1 MSAVREVTS
10 MQELEAA
17 VGSCHDGQ
25 GLIICCSASWCGPCK
40 AIKPEFEALSARHP
54 DVLCL
59 RAMDDTGPDVVAAMK
74 IRGFPT
80 FIAGTKS
87 GGATFTETH
96 RFSGAD
102 RSKLESTF
110 ASLAAASAAS
120 APDPFSGAGRSLGA
134 LGGGGGGAKAD
145 MKAARLAAMERR
157 RAADAAA
164 REAPAAAA
172 AAAPAPAPAA
182 PAPAPAAP
190 APAPAAPA
198 PPAGGERLFP
208 NVQALVDMGF
218 GVEAASLAIGY
229 GGSLEGA
236 LDWLEARPDGK
247 PLPGEAAPDA
257 GDGAGGDGDGGDGD
271 GDGYEDDG
279 AEGGGGASGLSLAE
293 RKARVQR
300 LIAEKKAAKAAE
312 EKEAAKARE
321 LARREAG
328 QRAAEA
334 EAARAAAAKEVER
347 RERQRD
353 AQAAAK
359 RKLIARLQVVQDQL
373 ERAKASGHADKVAEL
388 EAKIAALQGG
398 HEHHAASGKF
408 DPAAWQAR
416 LERAMG
422 VLSKLDGERGRT
434 AMATVKALVSNAMD
448 PAKGGAG
455 EEAGAKFRRVKADKP
470 ALRSRVTDVPGGRP
484 LLMAAGWAAEFSAE
498 AEAAGVS
505 GAAAVDAFVFG
516 GAPLT
521 AEQAARLGR
530 AAIEAIDAALAK

>member
-120 APDPFSGAGRSLGA
+120 APDPFSGAGR
-134 LGGGGGGAKAD
+134 
-145 MKAARLAAMERR
+145 
-157 RAADAAA
+157 
-164 REAPAAAA
+164 
-172 AAAPAPAPAA
+172 
-182 PAPAPAAP
+182 
-190 APAPAAPA
+190 
-198 PPAGGERLFP
+198 ERLFP

-257 GDGAGGDGDGGDGD
+257 GDGAGGDGDGDDGD
-271 GDGYEDDG
+271 DYEDAG

-398 HEHHAASGKF
+398 HEHHAASGRF

>member
-1 MSAVREVTS
+1 
-10 MQELEAA
+10 
-17 VGSCHDGQ
+17 
-25 GLIICCSASWCGPCK
+25 
-40 AIKPEFEALSARHP
+40 
-54 DVLCL
+54 
-59 RAMDDTGPDVVAAMK
+59 MDDTGADVVAAMK

-102 RSKLESTF
+102 RSQLESTF

-134 LGGGGGGAKAD
+134 LGGGGGGGGKRD

-157 RAADAAA
+157 LAADAAA
-164 REAPAAAA
+164 DTAARKAPTAAAAAASPAPAAAA
-172 AAAPAPAPAA
+172 PVPAAVAAPAPAPVPV
-182 PAPAPAAP
+182 PAPAPTP
-190 APAPAAPA
+190 AA

-208 NVQALVDMGF
+208 NVQALVNMGF

-229 GGSLEGA
+229 AGTLEGA

-247 PLPGEAAPDA
+247 LLPGEAEPGAADA
-257 GDGAGGDGDGGDGD
+257 SGGGGGGGGGD
-271 GDGYEDDG
+271 DD
-279 AEGGGGASGLSLAE
+279 AAGGGGASSRLSLAE
-293 RKARVQR
+293 RKARVQQ

-321 LARREAG
+321 MARRDAG

-347 RERQRD
+347 KERQRD

-359 RKLIARLQVVQDQL
+359 RKLIARLRVVQDQL
-373 ERAKASGHADKVAEL
+373 ERARANGHADKVAEL

-398 HEHHAASGKF
+398 HEHHAAAGGF
-408 DPAAWQAR
+408 DPAAWQGR
-416 LERAMG
+416 LDRAIG
-422 VLSKLDGERGRT
+422 VLSKLDGERGAT

-505 GAAAVDAFVFG
+505 GAAAVEAFVFG

-521 AEQAARLGR
+521 AEQAARLGT
-530 AAIEAIDAALAK
+530 AALAAIDAALAK